1 MSHHTI
7 DASNKKL
14 GRVAT
19 EVAMILRGKNE
30 PSFTPHQLSGNT
42 VTIINASQIDLSG
55 ARLLEMYKRFSGYP
69 SGQKLESRAHM
80 IARLGFEPIF
90 KHAVKGML
98 PNNRLRDLMLKKLT
112 ITG

>member
-1 MSHHTI
+1 MAHFTI
-7 DASNKKL
+7 DVSNKKL

-19 EVAMILRGKNE
+19 EIAMILRGKND
-30 PSFTPHQLSGNT
+30 PSFAPHKLSGNT
-42 VTIINASQIDLSG
+42 VTVTNASQIDLTG
-55 ARLLEMYKRFSGYP
+55 ARLADMYKRFSGYP

-98 PNNRLRDLMLKKLT
+98 PNNRLRDIMLKNLT